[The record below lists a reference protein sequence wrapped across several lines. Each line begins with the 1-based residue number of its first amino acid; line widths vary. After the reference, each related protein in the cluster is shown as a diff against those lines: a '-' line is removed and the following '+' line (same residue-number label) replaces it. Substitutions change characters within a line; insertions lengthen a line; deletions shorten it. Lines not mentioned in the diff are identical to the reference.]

1 MVNTQVTTSTQD
13 RLELLKIYL
22 MTLGG
27 GRLALPI
34 DYQCL
39 S

>member
-1 MVNTQVTTSTQD
+1 MNKQVTTSTQD
-13 RLELLKIYL
+13 HLESLESLSDDFAK
-22 MTLGG
+22 

-34 DYQCL
+34 DYQYL